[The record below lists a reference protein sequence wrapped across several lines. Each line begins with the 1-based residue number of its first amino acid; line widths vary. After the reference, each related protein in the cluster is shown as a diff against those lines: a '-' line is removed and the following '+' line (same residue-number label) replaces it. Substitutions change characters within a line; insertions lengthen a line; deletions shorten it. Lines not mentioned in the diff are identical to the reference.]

1 MSVLTIS
8 PSDVLVGRAKSPAA
22 RLIDVRTVA
31 EFRSVHAQGATLI
44 PFDQFDPGQ
53 FSRTN
58 AGGNGPIYLICGSG
72 ARARTAAE
80 KCVTAGLTDVAV
92 VEGGTSAW
100 VAAGLPVVRG
110 RGAISLERQVRTAA
124 GALVLI
130 GVILGFSV
138 HHIFFGLCAFVGAG
152 LVFAGVTDTC
162 GMGLIL
168 ARMPW
173 NQAGSGSRRGA
184 GAPAGQSASLQ

>member
-8 PSDVLVGRAKSPAA
+8 PSDVVAGRAKSPGI
-22 RLIDVRTVA
+22 RLIDVRTPA
-31 EFRSVHAQGATLI
+31 EFRSVHAEGATLI

-53 FSRTN
+53 FSRAN

-72 ARARTAAE
+72 ARAKTAAE
-80 KCVTAGLTDVAV
+80 KCVAAGLTDVAV

-100 VAAGLPVVRG
+100 LAAGLPVARG
-110 RGAISLERQVRTAA
+110 RGAISLERQVRIAA
-124 GALVLI
+124 GSLVLI
-130 GVILGFSV
+130 GILLGFSAS
-138 HHIFFGLCAFVGAG
+138 HLFFGLSAFVGAG

-173 NQAGSGSRRGA
+173 NQAGRDQQGADCTASGHV
-184 GAPAGQSASLQ
+184 

>member
-8 PSDVLVGRAKSPAA
+8 PSDVVAGRAKLPAI
-22 RLIDVRTVA
+22 RLIDVRTPA
-31 EFRSVHAQGATLI
+31 EFRSVHAEGATLI

-53 FSRTN
+53 FSRTD
-58 AGGNGPIYLICGSG
+58 AGGTSPIYLICGSG
-72 ARARTAAE
+72 ARAKTAAE
-80 KCVTAGLTDVAV
+80 KCVAAGLTDVAV

-100 VAAGLPVVRG
+100 LAAGLPVVRG
-110 RGAISLERQVRTAA
+110 RGAISLERQVRIAA
-124 GALVLI
+124 GSLVLI
-130 GVILGFSV
+130 GIILGLAVSR
-138 HHIFFGLCAFVGAG
+138 IFFGLSAFVGAG

-173 NQAGSGSRRGA
+173 NQAGRDQHGA
-184 GAPAGQSASLQ
+184 ACTASAHLCER